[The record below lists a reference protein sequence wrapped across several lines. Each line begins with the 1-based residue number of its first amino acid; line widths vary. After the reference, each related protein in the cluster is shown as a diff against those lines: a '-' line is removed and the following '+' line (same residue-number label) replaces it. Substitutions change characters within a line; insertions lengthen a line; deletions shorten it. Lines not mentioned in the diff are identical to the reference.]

1 MKPFEVVAKRP
12 ACARRTLCQS
22 RGIVRVSSLVPSY
35 VAMHKKNLRAR
46 STHGSRCCILATGG
60 GIAQSMSIRP
70 WRDIVR
76 RKSRQIMVGSIAV
89 GGDAP
94 ISVQTMTN
102 TPTHDVRA
110 TVDQIRRCEEAGAD
124 IIRVSCPDEAST
136 SGLKQIVRAAHVP
149 IVADIHFHY
158 KRALEAADA
167 GAACL
172 RINPG
177 NIGSAERVAE
187 VVRAAKANGCAIRIG
202 VNAGSLERDLLEKY
216 GEPCPEALVES
227 ALDHIKLLQDHDFHE
242 YKVAVKASDLFL
254 AVAAYQ
260 QLAEVVDCPL
270 HLGIT
275 EAGGLIGG
283 TVKSAIGMGSLL
295 WYGIGD
301 TIRVSLSA
309 EPEQEVRVGFEIL
322 KSLSLRTR
330 GVRVVSCP
338 SCARQGFDVIRTVER
353 LEEALSHIRTPI
365 SLSVLGCVVN
375 GPGEARET
383 DIGITGGGAGKH
395 MVYLSGVTDHHVADS
410 DMVSHIVAL
419 VEAKAA
425 EIDAGTAVSMD
436 AAKGGVG

>member
-1 MKPFEVVAKRP
+1 M
-12 ACARRTLCQS
+12 
-22 RGIVRVSSLVPSY
+22 VRAYMGPMSSL
-35 VAMHKKNLRAR
+35 
-46 STHGSRCCILATGG
+46 
-60 GIAQSMSIRP
+60 RP
-70 WRDIVR
+70 WRHIER
-76 RKSRQIMVGSIAV
+76 RKSRQIMVGSVAV

-94 ISVQTMTN
+94 VTVQTMTN
-102 TPTHDVRA
+102 TPTSDAAA
-110 TVDQIRRCEEAGAD
+110 TIAQIRRCEEAGVD
-124 IIRVSCPDEAST
+124 IIRVSCPDKEST
-136 SGLKQIVRAAHVP
+136 AALREIVLAAKVP

-177 NIGSAERVAE
+177 NIGSASRVAE
-187 VVRAAKANGCAIRIG
+187 VVAAARANGCAIRIG
-202 VNAGSLERDLLEKY
+202 VNAGSLEKDLLEKY

-227 ALDHIKLLQDHDFHE
+227 ALDHIRILEDHGFQN

-260 QLAEVVDCPL
+260 QLADQVDCPL

-283 TVKSAIGMGSLL
+283 TVKSSIGMGSLL
-295 WYGIGD
+295 WAGIGD

-309 EPEQEVRVGFEIL
+309 EPEEEVRVGYELL
-322 KSLSLRTR
+322 KALGIRNR

-338 SCARQGFDVIRTVER
+338 SCARQGFDVIRTVEALELR
-353 LEEALSHIRTPI
+353 LQHIRTPM

-383 DIGITGGGAGKH
+383 DIGLTGGGNGKH
-395 MVYLSGVTDHHVADS
+395 MVYLSGVTDHHVQDAGMID
-410 DMVSHIVAL
+410 HIVRL

-425 EIDAGTAVSMD
+425 EIEA
-436 AAKGGVG
+436 GGVAAPGTPELAAAE